1 MSRTRTVLIMA
12 GGTGGH
18 VFPALAVADQLRE
31 RGFEILWL
39 GAENGMEGKLVGQYG
54 YEIAELSVS
63 RLRGGGLKRKLTAPF
78 NLLRAVLQ
86 ARQLIRARQPVLA
99 VGFGGFASG
108 PGGLAAKLC
117 KVPVVVHEQ
126 NAVPGLTN
134 RLLSRLATVTL
145 EGFQG
150 AFGNPQACWVGNPVR
165 PEITALD
172 EPARRY
178 AQHQGGLR
186 VLVLGGSQGA
196 LVLNQDLPELLLAVL
211 GRDIQVRHQCGA
223 GRTAEA
229 APIYQALGLQ
239 AQVSEFIDDMA
250 EAYGWADLVI
260 CRAGALTVAEVAAA
274 GVAAMFVPLPS
285 AVDDHQTL
293 NARWLSERGAAL
305 LLPQR
310 DLGAASL
317 AGTLKPVA
325 ERGQLA
331 QIAERAR
338 EQAMADSAERAA
350 TLCEEVANGR

>member
-1 MSRTRTVLIMA
+1 MSGTILIMA

-31 RGFEILWL
+31 RGFRILWL
-39 GAENGMEGKLVGQYG
+39 GAENGMEGKLVRQYG
-54 YEIAELSVS
+54 YEIAELAVS

-78 NLLRAVLQ
+78 NLLRAVWQ
-86 ARQLIRARQPVLA
+86 ARNLISQRQPLLA

-108 PGGLAAKLC
+108 PGGLAARLC

-134 RLLSRLATVTL
+134 RLLSKMATVTL

-150 AFGNPQACWVGNPVR
+150 AFGSQSACWVGNPVR
-165 PEITALD
+165 AEIANLD
-172 EPARRY
+172 DPARRY

-211 GRDIQVRHQCGA
+211 GREIQVRHQCGA
-223 GRTAEA
+223 GRTGEA
-229 APIYQALGLQ
+229 APIYQALGMQ
-239 AQVSEFIDDMA
+239 ARVSEFIDDMA

-274 GVAAMFVPLPS
+274 GVAALFVPLPT

-293 NARWLSERGAAL
+293 NARWLSDRGAAL

-310 DLGAASL
+310 DMSAASL

-325 ERGQLA
+325 ERGLLA
-331 QIAERAR
+331 QMGQRAR
-338 EQAMADSAERAA
+338 EQAVADSAERAA

>member
-1 MSRTRTVLIMA
+1 
-12 GGTGGH
+12 
-18 VFPALAVADQLRE
+18 
-31 RGFEILWL
+31 
-39 GAENGMEGKLVGQYG
+39 
-54 YEIAELSVS
+54 ELSVS
-63 RLRGGGLKRKLTAPF
+63 RLRGGGIKRKLTAPF

-325 ERGQLA
+325 ERGLLA
-331 QIAERAR
+331 QIAARAR

>member
-1 MSRTRTVLIMA
+1 MSGTILIMA

-31 RGFEILWL
+31 RGFRILWL
-39 GAENGMEGKLVGQYG
+39 GAENGMEGKLVRQYG
-54 YEIAELSVS
+54 YEIAELAVS

-78 NLLRAVLQ
+78 NLLRAVWQ
-86 ARQLIRARQPVLA
+86 ARNLISQRQPLLA

-108 PGGLAAKLC
+108 PGGLAARLC

-134 RLLSRLATVTL
+134 RLLSKMATVTL

-150 AFGNPQACWVGNPVR
+150 AFGSQSACWVGNPVR
-165 PEITALD
+165 AEIANLD
-172 EPARRY
+172 DPARRY

-211 GRDIQVRHQCGA
+211 GREIQVRHQCGA
-223 GRTAEA
+223 GRTGEA
-229 APIYQALGLQ
+229 APIYQALGMQ
-239 AQVSEFIDDMA
+239 ARVSEFIDDMA

-285 AVDDHQTL
+285 AVDNHQTL
-293 NARWLSERGAAL
+293 NARWLSDRGAAL

-310 DLGAASL
+310 DMSAASL

-325 ERGQLA
+325 ERGLLA
-331 QIAERAR
+331 QMGQRAR
-338 EQAMADSAERAA
+338 EQAVADSAERAA

>member
-1 MSRTRTVLIMA
+1 MSRTVLIMA

-18 VFPALAVADQLRE
+18 VFPAMAVADQLRA

-39 GAENGMEGKLVGQYG
+39 GAENGMEGKLVRQYG

-108 PGGLAAKLC
+108 PGGLAARLC

-325 ERGQLA
+325 ERALLA

>member
-1 MSRTRTVLIMA
+1 MSGTILIMA

-31 RGFEILWL
+31 RGFRILWL
-39 GAENGMEGKLVGQYG
+39 GAENGMEGKLVRQYG
-54 YEIAELSVS
+54 YEIAELAVS

-78 NLLRAVLQ
+78 NLLRAVWQ
-86 ARQLIRARQPVLA
+86 ARNLISQRQPLLA

-108 PGGLAAKLC
+108 PGGLAARLC

-134 RLLSRLATVTL
+134 RLLSKMATVTL

-150 AFGNPQACWVGNPVR
+150 AFGSQSACWVGNPVR
-165 PEITALD
+165 AEIANLD
-172 EPARRY
+172 DPARRY

-211 GRDIQVRHQCGA
+211 GREIQVRHQCGA
-223 GRTAEA
+223 GRTGEA
-229 APIYQALGLQ
+229 APIYQALGMQ
-239 AQVSEFIDDMA
+239 ARVSEFIDDMA

-274 GVAAMFVPLPS
+274 GVAALFVPLPT

-293 NARWLSERGAAL
+293 NARWLSDR
-305 LLPQR
+305 
-310 DLGAASL
+310 
-317 AGTLKPVA
+317 
-325 ERGQLA
+325 
-331 QIAERAR
+331 
-338 EQAMADSAERAA
+338 
-350 TLCEEVANGR
+350 

>member
-1 MSRTRTVLIMA
+1 MSGTILIMA

-31 RGFEILWL
+31 RGFRILWL
-39 GAENGMEGKLVGQYG
+39 GAENGMEGKLVRQYG
-54 YEIAELSVS
+54 YEIAELAVS

-86 ARQLIRARQPVLA
+86 ARSLISQRQPLLA

-108 PGGLAAKLC
+108 PGGLAARLC

-134 RLLSRLATVTL
+134 RLLSSMATVTL

-150 AFGNPQACWVGNPVR
+150 AFGKQDACWVGNPVR
-165 PEITALD
+165 AEIASLE

-178 AQHQGGLR
+178 AQHQGSLR

-196 LVLNQDLPELLLAVL
+196 LILNQDLPELLLAVL
-211 GRDIQVRHQCGA
+211 GQDIQVRHQCGA
-223 GRTAEA
+223 GRTGEA
-229 APIYQALGLQ
+229 APIYQALGLD

-274 GVAAMFVPLPS
+274 GVAALFVPLPS

-293 NARWLSERGAAL
+293 NARWLSDRGAAL

-310 DLGAASL
+310 EMSAASL

-325 ERGQLA
+325 ERGLLA
-331 QIAERAR
+331 QMAQRAR
-338 EQAMADSAERAA
+338 EQAVADSAERAA

>member
-1 MSRTRTVLIMA
+1 MSGTILIMA

-31 RGFEILWL
+31 RGFRILWL
-39 GAENGMEGKLVGQYG
+39 GAENGMEGKLVRQYG
-54 YEIAELSVS
+54 YEIAELAVS

-78 NLLRAVLQ
+78 NLLRAVWQ
-86 ARQLIRARQPVLA
+86 ARNLISQRQPLLA

-108 PGGLAAKLC
+108 PGGLAARLC

-134 RLLSRLATVTL
+134 RLLSKMATVTL

-150 AFGNPQACWVGNPVR
+150 AFGSQSACWVGNPVR
-165 PEITALD
+165 AEIANLD
-172 EPARRY
+172 DPARRY

-211 GRDIQVRHQCGA
+211 GREIQVRHQCGA
-223 GRTAEA
+223 GRTGEA
-229 APIYQALGLQ
+229 VPIYQALGMQ
-239 AQVSEFIDDMA
+239 ARVSEFIDDMA

-274 GVAAMFVPLPS
+274 GVAALFVPLPT

-293 NARWLSERGAAL
+293 NARWLSDRGAAL

-310 DLGAASL
+310 DMSAASL

-325 ERGQLA
+325 ERGLLA
-331 QIAERAR
+331 QIGQRAR
-338 EQAMADSAERAA
+338 EQAVADSAERAA

>member
-1 MSRTRTVLIMA
+1 MSGTVLIMA

-18 VFPALAVADQLRE
+18 VFPALAVADQLRT
-31 RGFEILWL
+31 RGFDILWL
-39 GAENGMEGKLVGQYG
+39 GAENGMEGKLVRQYG

-86 ARQLIRARQPVLA
+86 ARQLIRTRQPVLA

-196 LVLNQDLPELLLAVL
+196 LVLNQDVPELLLAVL

-229 APIYQALGLQ
+229 APIYQALGLE

-325 ERGQLA
+325 ERGLLA
-331 QIAERAR
+331 QIAERSR

>member
-1 MSRTRTVLIMA
+1 MSRTVLIMA

-18 VFPALAVADQLRE
+18 VFPALAVADQLRA

-39 GAENGMEGKLVGQYG
+39 GAENGMEGKLVRQYG

-86 ARQLIRARQPVLA
+86 ARQLIRTRQPVLA

-229 APIYQALGLQ
+229 APIYQALGLE

-325 ERGQLA
+325 ERGLLA
-331 QIAERAR
+331 QIAERSR

>member
-1 MSRTRTVLIMA
+1 MSRTILIMA

-18 VFPALAVADQLRE
+18 VFPALAVADQLRA
-31 RGFEILWL
+31 RGFDILWL
-39 GAENGMEGKLVGQYG
+39 GAEHGMEGQLVRRHG
-54 YEIAELSVS
+54 YDIAELSVS

-86 ARQLIRARQPVLA
+86 ARQIIRQRQPVLA

-108 PGGLAAKLC
+108 PGGLAARLC

-134 RLLSRLATVTL
+134 RLLSKMATVTL
-145 EGFQG
+145 EGFEG
-150 AFGNPQACWVGNPVR
+150 AFIGKQACWVGNPVR
-165 PEITALD
+165 ADIAAIA
-172 EPARRY
+172 EPVNRY
-178 AQHQGGLR
+178 ARHQGGLR
-186 VLVLGGSQGA
+186 VLIVGGSQGA

-229 APIYQALGLQ
+229 APIYDALGMN

-274 GVAAMFVPLPS
+274 GVAALFIPLLT

-293 NARWLSERGAAL
+293 NARWLSDRGAAL

-310 DLGAASL
+310 ELSAATL
-317 AGTLKPVA
+317 AATLKPVA
-325 ERGQLA
+325 ERGALSQMA
-331 QIAERAR
+331 QRAR
-338 EQAMADSAERAA
+338 EQAVVDSAERAA

>member
-1 MSRTRTVLIMA
+1 MSGTVLIMA

-18 VFPALAVADQLRE
+18 VFPALAVADQLRT
-31 RGFEILWL
+31 RGFDILWL
-39 GAENGMEGKLVGQYG
+39 GAENGMEGNLVRQYG

-63 RLRGGGLKRKLTAPF
+63 RLRGGGIKRKLTAPF

-108 PGGLAAKLC
+108 PGGLAARLC

-134 RLLSRLATVTL
+134 RLLSRLSTVTL

-150 AFGNPQACWVGNPVR
+150 AFGHPQACWVGNPVR
-165 PEITALD
+165 PQITALE

-229 APIYQALGLQ
+229 APIYQALGLE

-325 ERGQLA
+325 ERGLLA
-331 QIAERAR
+331 QIAERSR

>member
-1 MSRTRTVLIMA
+1 MSRTVLIMA

-18 VFPALAVADQLRE
+18 VFPAMAVADQLRA

-39 GAENGMEGKLVGQYG
+39 GAENGMEGKLVRQYG

-63 RLRGGGLKRKLTAPF
+63 RLRGGGIKRKLTAPF

-325 ERGQLA
+325 ERGLLA

>member
-1 MSRTRTVLIMA
+1 MSGTILIMA

-31 RGFEILWL
+31 RGFRILWL
-39 GAENGMEGKLVGQYG
+39 GAENGMEGKLVRQYG
-54 YEIAELSVS
+54 YEIAELAVS
-63 RLRGGGLKRKLTAPF
+63 RLRGGGLKRKLAAPF

-86 ARQLIRARQPVLA
+86 ACSLISQRQPLLV

-108 PGGLAAKLC
+108 PGGLAARLC
-117 KVPVVVHEQ
+117 KVPVVIHEQ

-134 RLLSRLATVTL
+134 RLLSKMATVTL

-150 AFGNPQACWVGNPVR
+150 AFGKQDACWVGNPVR
-165 PEITALD
+165 AEIAALE

-196 LVLNQDLPELLLAVL
+196 LLLNQDLPELLLAVL
-211 GRDIQVRHQCGA
+211 GQDIQVRHQCGA
-223 GRTAEA
+223 GRTGEA
-229 APIYQALGLQ
+229 APIYQALGLD

-250 EAYGWADLVI
+250 QAYGWADLVI

-274 GVAAMFVPLPS
+274 GVAALFVPLPT

-293 NARWLSERGAAL
+293 NARWLSDRGAAL

-310 DLGAASL
+310 EMSAASL

-325 ERGQLA
+325 ERGLLA
-331 QIAERAR
+331 QMAQRAR
-338 EQAMADSAERAA
+338 EQAVADSAERAA

>member
-1 MSRTRTVLIMA
+1 MSRTVLIMA

-18 VFPALAVADQLRE
+18 VFPALAVADQLRA

-39 GAENGMEGKLVGQYG
+39 GAENGMEGKLVRQYG

-63 RLRGGGLKRKLTAPF
+63 RLRGGGIKRKLTAPF

-274 GVAAMFVPLPS
+274 GVAALFVPLPS

-293 NARWLSERGAAL
+293 NARWLVDRGAAL
-305 LLPQR
+305 MLPQAEMNA
-310 DLGAASL
+310 GALARNL
-317 AGTLKPVA
+317 AGMM
-325 ERGQLA
+325 ERDALA
-331 QIAERAR
+331 QIAGRAR
-338 EQAMADSAERAA
+338 QLAVPDSAARVAK
-350 TLCEEVANGR
+350 LCEEVAHGD

>member
-1 MSRTRTVLIMA
+1 MSGTILIMA

-31 RGFEILWL
+31 RGFRILWL
-39 GAENGMEGKLVGQYG
+39 GAENGMEGKLVRQYG
-54 YEIAELSVS
+54 YEIAELAVS

-78 NLLRAVLQ
+78 NLLRAVWQ
-86 ARQLIRARQPVLA
+86 ARNLISQRQPLLA

-108 PGGLAAKLC
+108 PGGLAARLC

-134 RLLSRLATVTL
+134 RLLSKMATVTL

-150 AFGNPQACWVGNPVR
+150 AFGSQSACWVGNPVR
-165 PEITALD
+165 AEIANLD
-172 EPARRY
+172 DPARRY

-211 GRDIQVRHQCGA
+211 GREIQVRHQCGA
-223 GRTAEA
+223 GRTGEA
-229 APIYQALGLQ
+229 APIYQALGMQ
-239 AQVSEFIDDMA
+239 ARVSEFIDDMA

-274 GVAAMFVPLPS
+274 GVAALFVPLPT

-293 NARWLSERGAAL
+293 NARWLSDRGAAL

-310 DLGAASL
+310 DMSAASL

-325 ERGQLA
+325 ERGLLA
-331 QIAERAR
+331 QIGQRAR
-338 EQAMADSAERAA
+338 EQAVADSAERAA

>member
-1 MSRTRTVLIMA
+1 MSRTVLIMA

-39 GAENGMEGKLVGQYG
+39 GAENGMEGKLVRQYG

>member
-1 MSRTRTVLIMA
+1 MSGTILIMA

-18 VFPALAVADQLRE
+18 VFPALAVADQLRA
-31 RGFEILWL
+31 RGFRILWL
-39 GAENGMEGKLVGQYG
+39 GAENGMEGKLVRQYG
-54 YEIAELSVS
+54 YEIAELAVS

-78 NLLRAVLQ
+78 NLLRAVWQ
-86 ARQLIRARQPVLA
+86 ARNLISQRQPLLA

-108 PGGLAAKLC
+108 PGGLAARLC

-134 RLLSRLATVTL
+134 RLLSKMATVTL

-150 AFGNPQACWVGNPVR
+150 AFGSQSACWVGNPVR
-165 PEITALD
+165 AEIANLD
-172 EPARRY
+172 DPARRY

-211 GRDIQVRHQCGA
+211 GREIQVRHQCGA
-223 GRTAEA
+223 GRTGEA
-229 APIYQALGLQ
+229 APIYQALGMQ
-239 AQVSEFIDDMA
+239 ARVSEFIDDMA

-274 GVAAMFVPLPS
+274 GVAALFVPLPT

-293 NARWLSERGAAL
+293 NARWLSDRGAAL

-310 DLGAASL
+310 DMSAASL

-325 ERGQLA
+325 ERGLLA
-331 QIAERAR
+331 QMGQRAR
-338 EQAMADSAERAA
+338 EQAVADSAERAA